1 MLIKVNEGCWE
12 GNESLLITFSVPGT
26 FHVFLLIPPVILEV
40 DVNISILQM
49 RKLELRKTKV
59 LASITQ
65 LVNGRAGI

>member
-49 RKLELRKTKV
+49 RKLKDKGWDSFYYTIIV
-59 LASITQ
+59 LDGSKK
-65 LVNGRAGI
+65 